1 MNLIRVLHVVESH
14 AKADGGVTTV
24 VNDLTAHLH
33 DLGVY
38 SCVLAAT
45 DHDEPTPDGVDFIK
59 MGTRC
64 NAMSALFSSELKAS
78 LRTVILDKKIN
89 LIHIHG
95 VWMPLQIIASR
106 LAKEMGISF
115 VITSH
120 GMLEPWLWKGKG
132 WLGFVKK
139 KLYFSLVAYPAY
151 QYASSIHAITPDESD
166 SLRQYF
172 PKNKRV
178 TIPNAIDFSNEKQR
192 DTEAKYDQVVFF
204 IGRLNP
210 VKGVDLLL
218 HAFDKAKLP
227 FCWKLII
234 AGPEEV
240 PEYVEELHEYV
251 KEHELQSQVEFVGSV
266 YGEEKEQWY
275 RRAWVTVVPS
285 YSEVV
290 GMVNLEA
297 SVLKCPTITTHA
309 TGLRDW
315 EEGGGILVNPDVEE
329 LTSVL
334 KSVTTWSEGERQQR
348 GEASSEL
355 VKNKYAWGV
364 VGDQW
369 MTLYSDILRDK
380 QE

>member
-1 MNLIRVLHVVESH
+1 MNELNADIIRVLHVTESH

-24 VNDLTAHLH
+24 VNDLTAHLR

-45 DHDEPTPDGVDFIK
+45 GHDEPTPDGVDFIK

-64 NAMSALFSSELKAS
+64 NAISALFSSELKAS
-78 LRTVILDKKIN
+78 LLTVILDKKIN

-151 QYASSIHAITPDESD
+151 QYASCIHAITPDESD

-172 PKNKRV
+172 PKNKQV

-192 DTEAKYDQVVFF
+192 DTETKYDQVIFF

-227 FCWKLII
+227 SCWKLIV

-240 PEYVEELHEYV
+240 HEYAEELREYV
-251 KEHELQSQVEFVGSV
+251 KEHGLQSQVEFVGSV
-266 YGEEKEQWY
+266 YGEEKEQWF

-297 SVLKCPTITTHA
+297 SVLKCPTITTHV

-315 EEGGGILVNPDVEE
+315 EEGGGLLVNPNIEE
-329 LTSVL
+329 LTIAL
-334 KSVTTWSEGERQQR
+334 ETCVTWTKRERLDR
-348 GEASSEL
+348 GIASYAL
-355 VKNKYAWGV
+355 VEKKYSWKAVSKKWLNIY
-364 VGDQW
+364 
-369 MTLYSDILRDK
+369 MSLR
-380 QE
+380 